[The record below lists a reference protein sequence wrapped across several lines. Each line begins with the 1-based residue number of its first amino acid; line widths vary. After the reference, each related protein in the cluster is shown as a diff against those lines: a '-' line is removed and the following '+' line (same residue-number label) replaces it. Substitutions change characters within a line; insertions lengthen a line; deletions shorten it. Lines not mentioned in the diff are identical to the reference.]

1 MDNNSTMSSLGGLL
15 SGSANLSDLPLTT
28 LIFIVAVVAVVLIIA
43 ICKYDMIPGLD
54 EKIPLLKGLCTKRE
68 VCFAGET
75 CHVYDESS
83 EQEEQ
88 DVNPIGGI

>member
-15 SGSANLSDLPLTT
+15 TGSANLSDLPLTT

-54 EKIPLLKGLCTKRE
+54 EKIPLLKGFCTKRE

-83 EQEEQ
+83 DE